1 MVTVAALINFT
12 ETLIPTTSVLEVP
25 KDVYNFL
32 RIQSLMLG
40 FVPLEI

>member
-12 ETLIPTTSVLEVP
+12 ETLLPTTSVLEVP
-25 KDVYNFL
+25 KDVDYFL
-32 RIQSLMLG
+32 PIQILMLG